1 MYGVGGYQVTP
12 EYHHA
17 VRLKAS
23 CAEYSSMYIMDS
35 PDEPMIHDM

>member
-23 CAEYSSMYIMDS
+23 CAEYSMYIMDS